1 MQNDELNWAWG
12 QLKDSL
18 WKGSKTEIC
27 LMFELLDKLPQ
38 LMDSGRLGAENMD
51 WNMTPRLYK

>member
-18 WKGSKTEIC
+18 WKGSKPEIC
-27 LMFELLDKLPQ
+27 LTFELLDKLPQ
-38 LMDSGRLGAENMD
+38 LMDF
-51 WNMTPRLYK
+51 WWTPG